1 MINFKQLR
9 EKAGKSSSGYDL
21 YHKTFSGAM
30 QHAYAFA
37 KKKGYV
43 VDKDDIDNKVATGP
57 KKPSSGKTNSYIL
70 KTNKANRHAH
80 IQVANLDN
88 KRYELNMYIESVTQ
102 ENVELEERFT
112 PKEIKMAIGIAS
124 DKRYA
129 GGNYSGAVRAIEKI
143 KKGLSNH
150 KQVAAVL
157 KRQNESLDEN
167 RNLFKD
173 YEELKKK
180 GKSDSQAQD
189 ILLSMPQYKR
199 YDSAKLGKLIGDAL
213 RKGTIRKKAPFKLAE
228 EFKPHKMYDPK
239 TGKEYD
245 AKTQA
250 DHERMAKM
258 GYTHEKPEVKE
269 GLKNIKGKDGK
280 VYSLDL
286 DNQGRK
292 VMVRTKNNFGDIATI
307 PLKKAT
313 KIFEGLQ
320 MPRSQ
325 FDMLKKGDKLTIHFD
340 SSIKKGHKVPMVIK
354 SLSRSAKYNVDKINL
369 VPQSGRGKY
378 TLYSR
383 QGKDATLAMG
393 DMGTVMTRIE
403 YPKGGVQKE
412 EVELVLEA
420 IDLMKVA
427 KGFEQYARKI
437 GYAPDK
443 KDFMKIAGFLRDMGK
458 NSNASKNDATFLKM
472 KHFIDKMDTDP
483 RDGVYQL
490 FQKHGMIK
498 MGRLVRE
505 EKEDINEDYA
515 KDLDLAQK
523 NMARLAKQE
532 TGQNKK
538 DYMAVARALNQ
549 GNLGAVKKVIKGIST
564 DEIKADILNV
574 LVGYNDLIAKM
585 YPKAVDAKGRLKTPM
600 SVGKMIKEDAE
611 ELDENYRELARKGMG
626 TETKNSVR
634 VGLEMDFYEPKQ
646 GDKRFGVVTKVTNN
660 GYMVKSM
667 DRQDKGKIY
676 SFAFHDR
683 AKAKKLLSANHKPG
697 CTSEAVSPAQQAAI
711 AISKKEKGEEPKK
724 ENRAKFDALRHMGK
738 RGKDSAD
745 IDIKATDDDRKAA
758 DKNIIVQLRRVADL
772 PKGGQIEFKN
782 GKKVNLKQNLA
793 MAVLKKYEQLKR
805 ADDKLK
811 FQNMA
816 GQSPQDLQKAL
827 KLR

>member
-9 EKAGKSSSGYDL
+9 ERAGKSSSGYDL

-37 KKKGYV
+37 KKKGYT
-43 VDKDDIDNKVATGP
+43 VDNDDIDNKVATGP
-57 KKPSSGKTNSYIL
+57 RKPSSGKTNSYIL
-70 KTNKANRHAH
+70 KTDKKNRHVH

-143 KKGLSNH
+143 KRGLSNH

-157 KRQNESLDEN
+157 KRQNES
-167 RNLFKD
+167 
-173 YEELKKK
+173 
-180 GKSDSQAQD
+180 
-189 ILLSMPQYKR
+189 
-199 YDSAKLGKLIGDAL
+199 
-213 RKGTIRKKAPFKLAE
+213 TE

-280 VYSLDL
+280 TYSLEL

-307 PLKKAT
+307 PLKKAV

-393 DMGTVMTRIE
+393 DMATVMTRIE

-412 EVELVLEA
+412 E
-420 IDLMKVA
+420 
-427 KGFEQYARKI
+427 
-437 GYAPDK
+437 
-443 KDFMKIAGFLRDMGK
+443 
-458 NSNASKNDATFLKM
+458 
-472 KHFIDKMDTDP
+472 
-483 RDGVYQL
+483 
-490 FQKHGMIK
+490 
-498 MGRLVRE
+498 
-505 EKEDINEDYA
+505 INEDYA
-515 KDLDLAQK
+515 QDLDLAQK

-532 TGQNKK
+532 SGQNKK

-585 YPKAVDAKGRLKTPM
+585 YPKSVDAKGRLKSGMT
-600 SVGKMIKEDAE
+600 VGKMIKEDAE
-611 ELDENYRELARKGMG
+611 ELDENYRTLARKGMG
-626 TETKNSVR
+626 TEPKGVR
-634 VGLEMDFYEPKQ
+634 VGLELDFYEPKL
-646 GDKRFGVVTKVTNN
+646 GDKRFGVVTKVTNK
-660 GYMVKSM
+660 GYMVKSL

-683 AKAKKLLSANHKPG
+683 VKAKKLLSANHKPG

-711 AISKKEKGEEPKK
+711 AIAKKEKGEKPKT
-724 ENRAKFDALRHMGK
+724 ENRAKFDALRQMGGRK
-738 RGKDSAD
+738 GKDSAD

-816 GQSPQDLQKAL
+816 GQSPQHLQKAL

>member
-1 MINFKQLR
+1 MTTFKQLR

-37 KKKGYV
+37 KKKGFI

-70 KTNKANRHAH
+70 KTNKKNRHAH

-143 KKGLSNH
+143 KRGLSNH

-173 YEELKKK
+173 YEQLKKK

-213 RKGTIRKKAPFKLAE
+213 RKGTIRRKPPFKMAE

-280 VYSLDL
+280 IYSLDL

-292 VMVRTKNNFGDIATI
+292 VMVRTRNNFGDIATI
-307 PLKKAT
+307 PLKKAV
-313 KIFEGLQ
+313 KIFEDSEELSE
-320 MPRSQ
+320 MAVSRKD
-325 FDMLKKGDKLTIHFD
+325 FDKIKKGDVISFVFD
-340 SSIKKGHKVPMVIK
+340 SSMKKGHKVKLQVK
-354 SLSRSAKYNVDKINL
+354 SKTRSAKYNVDKVNMVDANDPRNKTKFTL
-369 VPQSGRGKY
+369 FSRG
-378 TLYSR
+378 
-383 QGKDATLAMG
+383 GKDATLGWGGMG
-393 DMGTVMTRIE
+393 VVIKS
-403 YPKGGVQKE
+403 Y
-412 EVELVLEA
+412 
-420 IDLMKVA
+420 
-427 KGFEQYARKI
+427 KI
-437 GYAPDK
+437 G
-443 KDFMKIAGFLRDMGK
+443 
-458 NSNASKNDATFLKM
+458 
-472 KHFIDKMDTDP
+472 
-483 RDGVYQL
+483 V
-490 FQKHGMIK
+490 
-498 MGRLVRE
+498 
-505 EKEDINEDYA
+505 NED
-515 KDLDLAQK
+515 L
-523 NMARLAKQE
+523 
-532 TGQNKK
+532 T
-538 DYMAVARALNQ
+538 
-549 GNLGAVKKVIKGIST
+549 
-564 DEIKADILNV
+564 
-574 LVGYNDLIAKM
+574 
-585 YPKAVDAKGRLKTPM
+585 
-600 SVGKMIKEDAE
+600 
-611 ELDENYRELARKGMG
+611 ENYRQLAQKGMG
-626 TETKNSVR
+626 TETQKDAR
-634 VGLEMDFYEPKQ
+634 VGLELDYYDSKGNKQ
-646 GDKRFGVVTKVTNN
+646 F
-660 GYMVKSM
+660 
-667 DRQDKGKIY
+667 GKIVKKTASGY
-676 SFAFHDR
+676 VVKDDKTGKSHSFAYHDR
-683 AKAKKLLSANHKPG
+683 VKAKKLLSAQTQ
-697 CTSEAVSPAQQAAI
+697 CEAVSPAQQAAI
-711 AISKKEKGEEPKK
+711 AISKKEKGEKPKT

-772 PKGGQIEFKN
+772 PKGGQVEFKN
-782 GKKVNLKQNLA
+782 GKKLNLKQNLA
-793 MAVLKKYEQLKR
+793 KAVLMKYAQLKK

-816 GQSPQDLQKAL
+816 AKSPQDLQKAL

>member
-1 MINFKQLR
+1 MKSFKQIR
-9 EKAGKSSSGYDL
+9 EAKSSSGYDL

-37 KKKGYV
+37 KKKGFE
-43 VDKDDIDNKVATGP
+43 VDKNDIDNKVATGP
-57 KKPSSGKTNSYIL
+57 KKPSSGKTNKYIL
-70 KTNKANRHAH
+70 KTNKKNRHAH

-112 PKEIKMAIGIAS
+112 PKEIKMAIGVAS

-143 KKGLSNH
+143 KKGLSKH

-157 KRQNESLDEN
+157 RRQNESLEESLEEN

-173 YEELKKK
+173 YEQLKKK

-189 ILLSMPQYKR
+189 ILLSMPKYKR

-213 RKGTIRKKAPFKLAE
+213 RKGTIRRKAPFKLAE
-228 EFKPHKMYDPK
+228 ESI
-239 TGKEYD
+239 E
-245 AKTQA
+245 
-250 DHERMAKM
+250 
-258 GYTHEKPEVKE
+258 EKALHNV
-269 GLKNIKGKDGK
+269 KGKDGK
-280 VYSLDL
+280 TYSLEL
-286 DNQGRK
+286 DQSGRK

-307 PLKKAT
+307 PLKKAV
-313 KIFEGLQ
+313 KIFEGVS
-320 MPRSQ
+320 MPRDQ

-340 SSIKKGHKVPMVIK
+340 SSIKKGHKVPMIIK
-354 SLSRSAKYNVDKINL
+354 SKSRSAKYNVDKINL

-412 EVELVLEA
+412 TV
-420 IDLMKVA
+420 
-427 KGFEQYARKI
+427 
-437 GYAPDK
+437 
-443 KDFMKIAGFLRDMGK
+443 
-458 NSNASKNDATFLKM
+458 
-472 KHFIDKMDTDP
+472 
-483 RDGVYQL
+483 
-490 FQKHGMIK
+490 
-498 MGRLVRE
+498 
-505 EKEDINEDYA
+505 NEDYA
-515 KDLDLAQK
+515 QDLDLAQK

-532 TGQNKK
+532 SGQNKK

-585 YPKAVDAKGRLKTPM
+585 YPKAVDAKGRLKSGM
-600 SVGKMIKEDAE
+600 SVGKMIKEE
-611 ELDENYRELARKGMG
+611 VELDENYRQLAQKGMG
-626 TETKNSVR
+626 TETQKDAR
-634 VGLEMDFYEPKQ
+634 VGLELDYYDSKGNKQ
-646 GDKRFGVVTKVTNN
+646 F
-660 GYMVKSM
+660 
-667 DRQDKGKIY
+667 GKIVKKTASGY
-676 SFAFHDR
+676 IVKDDKTGKSHSFAYHDR
-683 AKAKKLLSANHKPG
+683 MKAKKLLSAQRQ
-697 CTSEAVSPAQQAAI
+697 CEAVDP
-711 AISKKEKGEEPKK
+711 
-724 ENRAKFDALRHMGK
+724 
-738 RGKDSAD
+738 AD

-782 GKKVNLKQNLA
+782 GKKVNLKQHLA
-793 MAVLKKYEQLKR
+793 KAVLQKYAQIKR
-805 ADDKLK
+805 NDQKLK
-811 FQNMA
+811 FANLA
-816 GQSPQDLQKAL
+816 SNSPQDMQKAM